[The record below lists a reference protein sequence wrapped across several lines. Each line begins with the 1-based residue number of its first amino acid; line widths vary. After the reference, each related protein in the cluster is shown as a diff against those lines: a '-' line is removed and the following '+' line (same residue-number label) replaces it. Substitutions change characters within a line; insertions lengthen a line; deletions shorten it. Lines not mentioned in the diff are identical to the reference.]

1 MDFTEIIYEKADRV
15 AAITFNRPQALNAYT
30 PTLGLELKT
39 ALHEADADTD
49 VGAIIVTGAGRTFCS
64 GFDVKLGAQ
73 ANKAL
78 RSGESRGY
86 SEIHDDFSYMH
97 QLGTPIVGAI
107 NGHCVFMGFAM
118 TLFFDFRFLA
128 DNAKYGALFS
138 QKALALEQGAGWMLS
153 RLVGLTCALD
163 IAISGRLLPPEEAL
177 AVGLVNRVVAPDQLL
192 TVAREFARD
201 IAHNCAPTA
210 AAQAKRAVYRDL
222 TTDFAAAYQAS
233 CQDAI
238 RQNATEDFREARRS
252 MAEKRPA
259 RFPGR

>member
-1 MDFTEIIYEKADRV
+1 MEFTEIIYDKSDRV
-15 AAITFNRPQALNAYT
+15 VTITFNRPQALNAYT

-39 ALHEADADTD
+39 ALHKADADRE
-49 VGAIIVTGAGRTFCS
+49 VGAIIVTGAGRAFCS

-73 ANKAL
+73 ANKAA

-86 SEIHDDFSYMH
+86 SEIHDNFEYMH
-97 QLGTPIVGAI
+97 RIGTPIIGAI
-107 NGHCVFMGFAM
+107 NGACVFMGFTM

-128 DNAKYGALFS
+128 DDARYGALFS
-138 QKALALEQGAGWMLS
+138 KTGLALEQGAGWLLS
-153 RLVGLTCALD
+153 RMVGVARAVD
-163 IAISGRLLPPEEAL
+163 IAVSGRLLPPQEAL
-177 AVGLVNRVVAPDQLL
+177 AMGLVNRVVAADQLMAV
-192 TVAREFARD
+192 TREFARD

-222 TTDFAAAYQAS
+222 STDFAAAYQAS

-238 RQNATEDFREARRS
+238 KQNATEDFREARRA
-252 MAEKRPA
+252 MAEKRPP

>member
-1 MDFTEIIYEKADRV
+1 MDFTEIIYEKTDRV
-15 AAITFNRPQALNAYT
+15 ATITFNRAQALNAYT

-39 ALHEADADTD
+39 ALHEADADND
-49 VGAIIVTGAGRTFCS
+49 IGAIIVTGAGRAFCS

-73 ANKAL
+73 ANKAA
-78 RSGESRGY
+78 RSGEARGY
-86 SEIHDDFSYMH
+86 SEIHDNFAYMN
-97 QLGTPIVGAI
+97 QLGTPIIGAI

-153 RLVGLTCALD
+153 RLVGLTRAVD
-163 IAISGRLLPPEEAL
+163 IAISGRLLPPQEAL
-177 AVGLVNRVVAPDQLL
+177 QMGLVNRVVPAEQLIAA
-192 TVAREFARD
+192 AREFARD
-201 IAHNCAPTA
+201 LAHNCAPTA

-222 TTDFAAAYQAS
+222 STDFATAYQAS
-233 CQDAI
+233 CEDAI
-238 RQNATEDFREARRS
+238 KQNQTEDFREARRS
-252 MAEKRPA
+252 MAEKRPP